1 MTATHKTPKDRVC
14 IGAITGVR
22 GLRGEVRIKSFTAD
36 PSDIAA
42 YGPVSDETGERSYK
56 ISVTA
61 HVKGKIIARLDG
73 IDDRDAAE
81 ALKGTKLYVPKSV
94 LPEPDDGAY
103 YHADLIGL
111 KAETREGDPLGT
123 VKAVHNFGAGDVI
136 EIAPRDKDGNKD
148 GGKDGLM
155 LPFTSDVVP
164 VVDTEQGLIVVAP
177 PDYLEAGDKNGGQ
190 KDKI

>member
-1 MTATHKTPKDRVC
+1 MTATHASHKDRVC

-73 IDDRDAAE
+73 IDDRNAAE

-136 EIAPRDKDGNKD
+136 EIAPGD
-148 GGKDGLM
+148 KDGLM

-164 VVDTEQGLIVVAP
+164 VVDVEQGLIVVAP

-190 KDKI
+190 KDKA